1 MWVKSCKFTDDKADN
16 RAFSRHLRFIG
27 HKKSSMRERLRADI
41 RDEKEREEHASP
53 KGKGA
58 RQEQINKPT

>member
-27 HKKSSMRERLRADI
+27 HKKSSMWERLRADI
-41 RDEKEREEHASP
+41 RDEKEREKSMPAQRAKVLS
-53 KGKGA
+53 K
-58 RQEQINKPT
+58 NK

>member
-41 RDEKEREEHASP
+41 RDKKEREKSMPAQRA
-53 KGKGA
+53 KVLGK
-58 RQEQINKPT
+58 NK

>member
-1 MWVKSCKFTDDKADN
+1 MWAKSCKFTDDKADN

-41 RDEKEREEHASP
+41 RDEKEREKSMPAQRA
-53 KGKGA
+53 KVLGK
-58 RQEQINKPT
+58 NK

>member
-41 RDEKEREEHASP
+41 RDEREREKSMPAQRA
-53 KGKGA
+53 KVLGK
-58 RQEQINKPT
+58 NK

>member
-41 RDEKEREEHASP
+41 RDEKEREKSMPAQRA
-53 KGKGA
+53 KVLGK
-58 RQEQINKPT
+58 NK

>member
-16 RAFSRHLRFIG
+16 RAFSRHLLFIG

-41 RDEKEREEHASP
+41 RDEKEREKSMPAQRA
-53 KGKGA
+53 KVLGK
-58 RQEQINKPT
+58 NK

>member
-27 HKKSSMRERLRADI
+27 HKKAACGSACVQTSETRKREKSMPAQRA
-41 RDEKEREEHASP
+41 KVL
-53 KGKGA
+53 GK
-58 RQEQINKPT
+58 NK

>member
-16 RAFSRHLRFIG
+16 RAFSRHIRFIG

-41 RDEKEREEHASP
+41 RDEKEREKSMPAQRA
-53 KGKGA
+53 KVLGK
-58 RQEQINKPT
+58 NK